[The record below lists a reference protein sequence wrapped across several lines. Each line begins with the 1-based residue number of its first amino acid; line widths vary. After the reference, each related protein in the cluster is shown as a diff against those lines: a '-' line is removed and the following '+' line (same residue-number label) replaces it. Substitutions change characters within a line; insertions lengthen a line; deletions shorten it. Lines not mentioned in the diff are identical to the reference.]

1 MKLLIPGPVEV
12 SSEVMLNLAKPLI
25 GHRTPQFEEIL
36 VECWDMLK
44 EVFRTKNDTLIITGS
59 GTAAMDAAVASCVGE
74 GDEIVCITG
83 GKFGERFLEIAKGYG
98 AKVREIK
105 VEWGEAVNPERVE
118 ETVAESNAKVI
129 TLTHNETS
137 TGVLHDAEKIGKIAR
152 EYGMIFIVDGISS
165 VAGND
170 VRTDEWGIDI
180 CITGSQKCIAA
191 PPGLAMLSVSER
203 AWEVI
208 EENDTKNY
216 YLNLKFYRKSL
227 KKRTTPFTP
236 SVSLVFALH
245 KALKDV
251 LSEGLEN
258 RIKRHK
264 KLAKATREAIKAMN
278 LELFPKEEISS
289 NTVTAIKIPEGLTDA
304 DIRGRMLKEHG
315 ILLAGGQA
323 KLKGKIFRIGHMGNV
338 TYSQL
343 LGVLSALELTL
354 KRAGHEFKLGEGI
367 EAAENIIRKI

>member
-118 ETVAESNAKVI
+118 ETVAESNAEVI

>member
-83 GKFGERFLEIAKGYG
+83 GKFGERFLEIARGYG

-105 VEWGEAVNPERVE
+105 VEWGEAADPERVE

-152 EYGMIFIVDGISS
+152 EYDMIFIVDGISS

-216 YLNLKFYRKSL
+216 YLNLKFYHKSL

-278 LELFPKEEISS
+278 LELFPREDISS